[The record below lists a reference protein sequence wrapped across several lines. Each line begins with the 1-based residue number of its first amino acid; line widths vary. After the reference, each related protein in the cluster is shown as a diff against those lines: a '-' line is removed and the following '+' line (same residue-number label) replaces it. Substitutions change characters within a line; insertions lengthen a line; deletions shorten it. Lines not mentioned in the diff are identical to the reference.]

1 MKVKAWEIAKQWQEE
16 NDSTA
21 TFEELLGWHLS
32 HGLVHASPQ
41 VLLLASEVR
50 WNAEEGRFESGE
62 PNCWF
67 VRLAAS
73 AGHTNPV
80 GEFMRVAPRPQ
91 QYAAWCRRGGFEP
104 RIYDWNKLLRKTRG

>member
-1 MKVKAWEIAKQWQEE
+1 MLPWQKAKEWHDE
-16 NDSTA
+16 NDA
-21 TFEELLGWHLS
+21 TVSFPELVGQHLS
-32 HGLVHASPQ
+32 QGLVYSTDQ
-41 VLLLASEVR
+41 VFLLASELR
-50 WNAEEGRFESGE
+50 WNAEDFRFESGE